1 MRKLTTEE
9 FIERAQYVHLDIYDY
24 SLTYYD
30 GSDINVIIICKI
42 HGEFSQRAS
51 YHINHKYGCP
61 LCGYIKLSY
70 SHTLSQEEFIE
81 KSNKIHNNQYNYSK
95 VNYIDSTTKVIIICK
110 IHGEFLQSPNDHLNK
125 CGCQICGREK
135 SNNSK
140 KLTQEE
146 FIERSNKIHN
156 DQYNYSKVNYINT
169 TIKVIIICK
178 IHGEFLQTPSH
189 HMYNNTGCKKC
200 NKLKLKPKSCG
211 VYNKSSVLQ
220 NKNKNFILY
229 LIKLSNMEENFYKIG
244 ITTGK
249 LNSRLSQIKKES
261 TYITE
266 IITFK
271 EMILYNAFTME
282 QEIIQ
287 DYASFRYRPKIK
299 FGGHREC
306 FSIPI
311 SI

>member
-110 IHGEFLQSPNDHLNK
+110 IHGEFLQ
-125 CGCQICGREK
+125 
-135 SNNSK
+135 
-140 KLTQEE
+140 
-146 FIERSNKIHN
+146 
-156 DQYNYSKVNYINT
+156 
-169 TIKVIIICK
+169 
-178 IHGEFLQTPSH
+178 TPSH

-261 TYITE
+261 TYI
-266 IITFK
+266 
-271 EMILYNAFTME
+271 
-282 QEIIQ
+282 
-287 DYASFRYRPKIK
+287 
-299 FGGHREC
+299 
-306 FSIPI
+306 
-311 SI
+311 